1 MRIGGQVLL
10 RSAGLKPWYIASF
23 SRQGFK
29 CQRVAARTAGRCIDR
44 SVHISSFPCPTPP
57 LLMVLLRRDRVNMY
71 ASTWICTKDSADPTA
86 VVDDRED
93 SDAGIAEVVEE
104 FEL

>member
-1 MRIGGQVLL
+1 
-10 RSAGLKPWYIASF
+10 
-23 SRQGFK
+23 
-29 CQRVAARTAGRCIDR
+29 
-44 SVHISSFPCPTPP
+44 
-57 LLMVLLRRDRVNMY
+57 MVLLRRDRVNMY

-86 VVDDRED
+86 IVDESED